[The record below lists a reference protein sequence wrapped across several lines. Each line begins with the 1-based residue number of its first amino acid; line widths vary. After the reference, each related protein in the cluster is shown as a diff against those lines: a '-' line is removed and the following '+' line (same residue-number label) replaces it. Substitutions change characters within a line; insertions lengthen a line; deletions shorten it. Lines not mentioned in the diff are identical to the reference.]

1 MNESSIGLLAAFFTV
16 VVWTISTFSF
26 AHASRMTHPGTV
38 NRIRLLF
45 AVIILTVLVCVIE
58 GVWPWQLLHAV
69 STDALLYFGISGLVG
84 FTIGDT
90 LFFTAFKILGSRRA
104 SIFTC
109 IAPAAA
115 LLAGMP
121 MLEESLSA
129 AGVAGMLVSMSG
141 ILMLS
146 LSRKEQEEV
155 RNDGHGRF
163 GAGVLYAVLGA
174 VCQGVGI
181 VLSRKGFAAAGSG
194 LNAVHAAW
202 IRIFVGTAS
211 AYLVSVRTTPPV
223 AELRSAL
230 RDLPLVRHLL
240 SGTVLGPVL
249 GVSSS
254 LLAVQYIEASI
265 AQTILAL
272 TPVTVTL
279 VSAARYKD
287 RVSPL
292 AAVAV
297 ALSLAGVIIL
307 VWRDSLP

>member
-1 MNESSIGLLAAFFTV
+1 MPNSTIGLAAAFFTV

-26 AHASRMTHPGTV
+26 AHASRITHPGTV

-45 AVIILTVLVCVIE
+45 AVIILTVIVCLME
-58 GVWPWQLLHAV
+58 SVWPWQLLQSV
-69 STDALLYFGISGLVG
+69 QSDALLYFGVSGLIG

-109 IAPAAA
+109 VAPAAA
-115 LLAGMP
+115 LLAGIP
-121 MLEESLSA
+121 MLHESLSA
-129 AGVAGMLVSMSG
+129 TGIVGMLISMSG

-146 LSRKEQEEV
+146 LSRKEQQEV
-155 RNDGHGRF
+155 HSEGHGVF
-163 GAGVLYAVLGA
+163 WSGVVYALLGA

-181 VLSRKGFAAAGSG
+181 VLSRKGFAAAGPG

-202 IRIFVGTAS
+202 IRIFVGTTS
-211 AYLVSVRTTPPV
+211 AYLVSMRSTPPLS
-223 AELRSAL
+223 ELREAIANTTL
-230 RDLPLVRHLL
+230 FRKLL
-240 SGTVLGPVL
+240 SGTLLGPVL

-254 LLAVQYIEASI
+254 LVAVQYIEASI

-279 VSAARYKD
+279 VSAVAFKD
-287 RVSPL
+287 TISKLSV
-292 AAVAV
+292 AAVV
-297 ALSLAGVIIL
+297 LSLAGVVIL
-307 VWRDSLP
+307 VWRDSLL

>member
-1 MNESSIGLLAAFFTV
+1 MHDSSVGLLAAFFTV

-26 AHASRMTHPGTV
+26 AHASRMAHPGTV

-45 AVIILTVLVCVIE
+45 AVIILSILVCLLE
-58 GVWPWQLLHAV
+58 GVWPWQLLQSV

-121 MLEESLSA
+121 LLHESLSA
-129 AGVAGMLVSMSG
+129 AGVVGMLISMSG

-146 LSRKEQEEV
+146 LSRKEQEDV
-155 RNDGHGRF
+155 RNEGHGHF
-163 GAGVLYAVLGA
+163 WAGVLYALLGA

-181 VLSRKGFAAAGSG
+181 VLSRKGFSAAGPG

-211 AYLVSVRTTPPV
+211 AYLVSVRSTPPL
-223 AELRSAL
+223 AELRTAL
-230 RDLPLVRHLL
+230 RDTPLFRNLL

-287 RVSPL
+287 RISPL
-292 AAVAV
+292 SALAV

-307 VWRDSLP
+307 VWRDSLW